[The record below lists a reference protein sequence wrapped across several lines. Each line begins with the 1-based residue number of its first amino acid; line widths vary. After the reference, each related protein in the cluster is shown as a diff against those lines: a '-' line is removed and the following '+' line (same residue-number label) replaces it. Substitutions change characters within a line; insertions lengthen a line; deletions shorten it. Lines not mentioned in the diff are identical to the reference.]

1 MDRVLHRNAA
11 FALAGLFLFAIWGFW
26 PNYFS
31 HPLTQA
37 NWRFHFHGITLISW
51 FGLMISQAYL
61 IRTNRRRV
69 HRQVGKVS
77 FFLAPLVVIS
87 TLVLAH
93 YQLRPTELTD
103 ATLYFLLLPIA
114 LLLQFLLAYGLAIYH
129 RRNPPLH
136 ARFMI
141 CTALPMMPAIFDRIM
156 GFYVLPPTRA
166 QFLPQIGGEPQYWL
180 ISWAMA
186 DVILIL
192 LAIWDW
198 RSRRRL
204 NVFPVVL
211 AGFIILE
218 ALTMTAYS
226 TASWRSFTQWFLSL
240 PIS

>member
-1 MDRVLHRNAA
+1 MDRVLHRYAA
-11 FALAGLFLFAIWGFW
+11 FALAGLFLFAFWGFW

-31 HPLTQA
+31 HPLSQA
-37 NWRFHFHGITLISW
+37 SWRFHFHGITLISW
-51 FGLMISQAYL
+51 FVLMITQAYL
-61 IRTNRRRV
+61 IRTNKRPV

-77 FFLAPLVVIS
+77 FILAPLVVIS

-93 YQLRPTELTD
+93 YRLRPTELTD

-129 RRNPPLH
+129 RRNPPVH

-141 CTALPMMPAIFDRIM
+141 CTALPMMPPIFDRIM
-156 GFYVLPPTRA
+156 GFYVLPPARA

-186 DVILIL
+186 DILLIL

-211 AGFIILE
+211 VGFVILE
-218 ALTMTAYS
+218 ALTMTVYS
-226 TASWRSFTQWFLSL
+226 TTSWRSFTQWFLSL
-240 PIS
+240 PLS

>member
-77 FFLAPLVVIS
+77 FILAPLVVIS

-93 YQLRPTELTD
+93 YRLRPTELTD

-156 GFYVLPPTRA
+156 SFYVLLAYASAVFTSDWWRA
-166 QFLPQIGGEPQYWL
+166 AVLVDLVGHGRRYLDTLSDLGLEVAQAFECIPGRIGGVHH
-180 ISWAMA
+180 S
-186 DVILIL
+186 
-192 LAIWDW
+192 
-198 RSRRRL
+198 
-204 NVFPVVL
+204 
-211 AGFIILE
+211 
-218 ALTMTAYS
+218 
-226 TASWRSFTQWFLSL
+226 
-240 PIS
+240 